1 MDIETFYE
9 KIGKNIKKIREQR
22 HLTQEALAEKSGIS
36 QDFLGKIEVCINR
49 PGLKTIF
56 KLSKALDVEPSELLK
71 FDNKN

>member
-1 MDIETFYE
+1 MDIETFCE

-56 KLSKALDVEPSELLK
+56 KLSKALEVEPSELLK
-71 FDNKN
+71 FDN

>member
-56 KLSKALDVEPSELLK
+56 KLSKALEVEPSELLK
-71 FDNKN
+71 FDN

>member
-22 HLTQEALAEKSGIS
+22 HLTQETLAEKSGIS
-36 QDFLGKIEVCINR
+36 QDYLGKIEVCINR

-71 FDNKN
+71 LD